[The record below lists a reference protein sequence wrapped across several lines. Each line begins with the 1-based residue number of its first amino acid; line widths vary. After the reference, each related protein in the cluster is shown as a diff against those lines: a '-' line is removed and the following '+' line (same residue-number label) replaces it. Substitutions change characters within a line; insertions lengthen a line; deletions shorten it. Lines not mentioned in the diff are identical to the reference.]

1 MKKLRFL
8 IGGFCSLMALVLL
21 MSGCKTGPTPT
32 FASAGSGYD
41 PLGAND
47 PLTGGTGGG
56 TNDNRRWTFNAEDNI
71 SITFIGPEG
80 TLIPP
85 FEGRISEQGTITL
98 PLIGTVQAA
107 GKTAA
112 ELERDIHKA
121 YVPQYYLRLTVTVRG
136 QERFYYVGGE
146 VKGPNRYSWAGEL
159 TVTKAI
165 QTAGDFTDWANK
177 KNVAVTRADGSTI
190 RSINC
195 VKILEGKSPDVPVYA
210 GDKIHV
216 PRRIW

>member
-1 MKKLRFL
+1 MKKLRL
-8 IGGFCSLMALVLL
+8 WIGGFCSLLALAVVL
-21 MSGCKTGPTPT
+21 SGCQTGPTPT
-32 FASAGSGYD
+32 FSSGGGGFD
-41 PLGAND
+41 PLFAAD
-47 PLTGGTGGG
+47 PLSPGAGGG
-56 TNDNRRWTFNAEDNI
+56 TNDNRRWVFNPEDNI
-71 SITFIGPEG
+71 NITFIGPEG

-85 FEGRISEQGTITL
+85 FDGRISEQGTITL

-112 ELERDIHKA
+112 EIERDIHKA

-136 QERFYYVGGE
+136 QARFYFVGGE
-146 VKGPNRYSWAGEL
+146 VKVPNRYEWTGEL

-177 KNVAVTRADGSTI
+177 KNVTVTRADGSTI

-216 PRRIW
+216 RRRIF